1 MIKVLGKELK
11 ALPAWIQGIGNP
23 ADINIWRQLIKK
35 SLALLKQSR
44 YHPNNKVFLMLLGF
58 IENCE
63 KLPKRNCEK
72 LPKRKTYKLKLT
84 SLKVIF

>member
-1 MIKVLGKELK
+1 M
-11 ALPAWIQGIGNP
+11 
-23 ADINIWRQLIKK
+23 
-35 SLALLKQSR
+35 ALLKQSR

>member
-1 MIKVLGKELK
+1 
-11 ALPAWIQGIGNP
+11 
-23 ADINIWRQLIKK
+23 
-35 SLALLKQSR
+35 
-44 YHPNNKVFLMLLGF
+44 MLLGF